1 MIYIYQRR
9 VKVKATQTLALITD
23 SNKQNTEVSLYLY
36 NIKLELR
43 ALIEIQKE
51 PAQIIIQ

>member
-1 MIYIYQRR
+1 MHQRC